1 MQQGCLLGHDPQPEG
16 CQSLVHFLAKSLGI
30 FAVLEH
36 GYKVVGESRELCV
49 ATARLPEP
57 PFEPQVEDVVQI
69 GSKDGALRHH
79 CRTFP
84 SSALRTGRA
93 THRCTQLASNVISL
107 LPEMF
112 KLTQEVTPEVYHLR
126 TPRHLNDAACG
137 PSPCARCDRLPGGAL
152 LPRLLWPLCTGCSRS
167 PSKPVILSM
176 RIIGQEESRQVPGSY
191 EGTLTSEGRLPSA
204 FPRMR
209 A

>member
-1 MQQGCLLGHDPQPEG
+1 
-16 CQSLVHFLAKSLGI
+16 
-30 FAVLEH
+30 
-36 GYKVVGESRELCV
+36 
-49 ATARLPEP
+49 
-57 PFEPQVEDVVQI
+57 VQI

-79 CRTFP
+79 CRTSP

-93 THRCTQLASNVISL
+93 THRCTQLASNVMSL

-112 KLTQEVTPEVYHLR
+112 KLTQEVTHEVYHLR
-126 TPRHLNDAACG
+126 TPRLLNDAACG

-167 PSKPVILSM
+167 PSKPLILSM
-176 RIIGQEESRQVPGSY
+176 HIIGQEENRQVPGSY